1 VTEALGW
8 LLALVAAYVAY
19 LVYWGAASARLVESA
34 NDYFLADRGIAPW
47 IFVLAATASSF
58 SGWIFLGHT
67 ALIYRDGF
75 QFAQLSLAAVAIPLT
90 GVLFL
95 KRQWLLGRR
104 FGYVTPGDMLADYFG
119 SETMRLLTLLIAL
132 VFSVPFLALQLT
144 ASGTLI
150 EILSGGAIDRQVAMW
165 VLTAALFLAV
175 SVGGLRA
182 VAYAGTLQGLLL
194 VAGLAGLGLV
204 AYLKLGGLAAFDA
217 ALAKLGQTAAGPWGA
232 TAQGYNG
239 YLEIPGVIQF
249 TSGLDREI
257 PAGGPWTATMILSY
271 SFALM
276 GIQSAP
282 AFTIWAFA
290 SRSAKGFAPQQV
302 WASAGAV
309 GVALVLF
316 AALIG
321 MGGHLLGGGDGA
333 WLPAQAASDPGN
345 LVAYY
350 IQAIAGTDPWLAA
363 LLAVAALAAM
373 QALVGFYAS
382 TAGTI
387 LSRDLCKRYLDPA
400 AGDRELKLY
409 GRVGV
414 GLVLLAG
421 LMAASFLPATE
432 SELGA
437 LALSFGFQLWPAL
450 AAICWFPWLTRQG
463 VLVGLWLGLA
473 AVVFTEPFGHSI
485 TEFLGF
491 RLPWGRW
498 PWTIHSA
505 GWGMAFNLAAC
516 LIVSALTRGGPERE
530 RRGRYHAFLAERAG
544 LTAQQR
550 LLRPVAWAI
559 ALGWVFFA
567 IGPGAVLGNDAFG
580 APNGGAAAWSLGLP
594 SIWAWQI
601 LWWVL
606 GVLMIWFLAYRM
618 GLSTAPSGT
627 ADLHAGHIP
636 PPLPAGAALADWRNW
651 FWALIA
657 GLALLT
663 AAHWIFT

>member
-1 VTEALGW
+1 MTVAVAW
-8 LLALVAAYVAY
+8 LLALVAAYSIY

-34 NDYFLADRGIAPW
+34 NDYFLADRGLPPW

-67 ALIYRDGF
+67 GLIFRDGF
-75 QFAQLSLAAVAIPLT
+75 QFAQLSLAAVIIPLT

-119 SETMRLLTLLIAL
+119 SETMRLLVLLVTL
-132 VFSVPFLALQLT
+132 VFSIPFLAMQLT
-144 ASGTLI
+144 ASGSLI
-150 EILSGGAIDRQVAMW
+150 AILTEGAVDRDAAMW
-165 VLTAALFLAV
+165 VLTAVLFFAV
-175 SVGGLRA
+175 CIGGLRA
-182 VAYAGTLQGLLL
+182 VAYAGTLQALLL
-194 VAGLAGLGLV
+194 VAGLVAIGLV
-204 AYLKLGGLAAFDA
+204 AYGKLGGLAAFQA
-217 ALAKLGQTAAGPWGA
+217 ALATLGTTSTSAGGG

-239 YLEIPGVIQF
+239 YLVIPGVIQF
-249 TSGLDREI
+249 TRGLDAEM
-257 PAGGPWTATMILSY
+257 PVGGPWTATMILSY

-276 GIQSAP
+276 GIQAAP

-302 WASAGAV
+302 WASAAAV
-309 GVALVLF
+309 GVVLVLF

-321 MGGHLLGGGDGA
+321 TGA
-333 WLPAQAASDPGN
+333 RLAGTAGWLPLEATQDPAN

-350 IQAIAGTDPWLAA
+350 IKAMAGGDPWLAG
-363 LLAVAALAAM
+363 LVAVAALAAV

-387 LSRDLCKRYLDPA
+387 LARDFYRRYLNPA

-409 GRVGV
+409 GRVSV
-414 GLVLLAG
+414 GLVLLAA
-421 LMAASFLPATE
+421 LLTASYLPGTE

-450 AAICWFPWLTRQG
+450 AAVCWLPWLSRQG
-463 VLVGLWLGLA
+463 VLAGLFLGLV
-473 AVVFTEPFGHSI
+473 AVVFTEPFGQSI
-485 TEFLGF
+485 AAFLGF
-491 RLPWGRW
+491 HLPWGRW

-505 GWGMAFNLAAC
+505 AWGMFFNLLAC
-516 LIVSALTRGGPERE
+516 LIISAVTRGGPERE
-530 RRGRYHAFLAERAG
+530 HRGRFHAFLAERAG
-544 LTAQQR
+544 LSPQQK

-559 ALGWVFFA
+559 ALAWLFFA
-567 IGPGAVLGNDAFG
+567 VGPGAVFGNDAFG
-580 APNGGAAAWSLGLP
+580 APNGGSGAWVLGLP

-601 LWWVL
+601 LWWLL
-606 GVLMIWFLAYRM
+606 GILVIWFLAYRM
-618 GLSTAPSGT
+618 GLSTAPAGSP
-627 ADLHAGHIP
+627 DYHAGYDP
-636 PPLPAGAALADWRNW
+636 PPLPAGSPLADWRNW
-651 FWALIA
+651 FWALVA

-663 AAHWIFT
+663 AAHWIFG